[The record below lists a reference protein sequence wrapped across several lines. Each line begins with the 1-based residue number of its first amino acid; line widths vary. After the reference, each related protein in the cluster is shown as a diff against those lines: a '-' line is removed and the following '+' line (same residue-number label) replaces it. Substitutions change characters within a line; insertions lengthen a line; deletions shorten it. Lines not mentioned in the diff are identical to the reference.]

1 MDTRP
6 FAMRVPVPVLHSNA
20 AVAPQDDSVPVELED
35 HHRELEGEF
44 THQTELPPNYDI
56 EYDRRKPWTRYPMGY
71 PRFAA
76 FIANDEDR
84 STTIFRRFQR
94 LSSRNLLYLESELA
108 YLEAEQDRLDQES
121 SKSHELTL
129 SMKSWNLLC
138 LQATPPREQP
148 KGESE
153 QDARRRLQLEGAAQE
168 RLQLAWRIR
177 EVLATYHESLK
188 RESEVLALDNPDR
201 RPLKGTRKMFIPTYD
216 KDAGTGTGAAMIA
229 GQMRTHLDRENEKD
243 LCVLAP
249 PIERDR
255 LTRLLEGRLSYFF
268 RTKNEEGLSDF
279 ISHHRVSVAV
289 TVISGILATIFLI
302 GAILGLYW
310 VKSPNAKL
318 GMLSGLTVAFA
329 GSLALFTN
337 ARRQDVFAA
346 TAAYAAVLV
355 VFVSGNLAT
364 SPASTTPPT
373 SPVTPALAVTST
385 VLQTSTVLATLTST
399 FSVGSSPAPSS
410 TGAPSS
416 GFATSDKIALGIGL
430 GIGVPMVFVA
440 ASVYLLSRRRREV
453 NISSEPM

>member
-1 MDTRP
+1 MFAGPSNISLPAPKINESSRDQQSQPQPSIAATMVVEKGDSPGDTRP
-6 FAMRVPVPVLHSNA
+6 FALRVPVPVLHSNA

-121 SKSHELTL
+121 RKSHELTL

-177 EVLATYHESLK
+177 EVLATY
-188 RESEVLALDNPDR
+188 REPRCIS
-201 RPLKGTRKMFIPTYD
+201 
-216 KDAGTGTGAAMIA
+216 
-229 GQMRTHLDRENEKD
+229 Q
-243 LCVLAP
+243 
-249 PIERDR
+249 
-255 LTRLLEGRLSYFF
+255 FF
-268 RTKNEEGLSDF
+268 KQ
-279 ISHHRVSVAV
+279 
-289 TVISGILATIFLI
+289 
-302 GAILGLYW
+302 
-310 VKSPNAKL
+310 K
-318 GMLSGLTVAFA
+318 
-329 GSLALFTN
+329 TN
-337 ARRQDVFAA
+337 
-346 TAAYAAVLV
+346 LV
-355 VFVSGNLAT
+355 N
-364 SPASTTPPT
+364 
-373 SPVTPALAVTST
+373 
-385 VLQTSTVLATLTST
+385 LQT
-399 FSVGSSPAPSS
+399 
-410 TGAPSS
+410 
-416 GFATSDKIALGIGL
+416 
-430 GIGVPMVFVA
+430 
-440 ASVYLLSRRRREV
+440 
-453 NISSEPM
+453 NH